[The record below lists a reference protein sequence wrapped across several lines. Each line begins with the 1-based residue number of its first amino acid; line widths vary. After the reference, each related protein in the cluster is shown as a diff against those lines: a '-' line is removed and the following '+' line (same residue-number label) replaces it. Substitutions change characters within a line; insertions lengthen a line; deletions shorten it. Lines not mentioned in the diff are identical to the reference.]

1 MGRKKVSSSRRHRFQ
16 HNISSVAHKDSI
28 LVFLI
33 LVNFYDLEC
42 GQIDTAEAFLN
53 GELKET
59 IYMEPP
65 EGGNIPSGSV
75 IRLRESL

>member
-1 MGRKKVSSSRRHRFQ
+1 MKYCVEIDAFYLTK
-16 HNISSVAHKDSI
+16 
-28 LVFLI
+28 L
-33 LVNFYDLEC
+33 LVNFSDLEC